1 MLIARLKS
9 FLTRFR
15 DSTRGTVTVET
26 VIVVP
31 LLFWTL
37 SATYEFFEMYRY
49 KSVRE
54 KASYTIV
61 DMISREQTNVST
73 AYVDNTKTL
82 FDDFTNDRGE
92 NQMRIS
98 IITYNSD
105 DDEYA
110 IVWSEVRGDGPL
122 DELTDDSIKTRHD
135 ILPIMGNGEHLIQV
149 EILFGIR
156 TSTGYRLQQGDRHP
170 DPRLHQPALC
180 RTGQMPGLLTAACR
194 DRA

>member
-9 FLTRFR
+9 FLTSFR

-149 EILFGIR
+149 ESYSEYEPQLDIGFSKAIGIQTR
-156 TSTGYRLQQGDRHP
+156 VFTSPRFAEQVKCP
-170 DPRLHQPALC
+170 DC
-180 RTGQMPGLLTAACR
+180 
-194 DRA
+194 